1 MAEPPDRLHEVPPD
15 RVVCRYHGREFTARE
30 IRLLR
35 QLIAQ
40 RPARHRAQLSRE
52 FCRRIRWLRPD
63 GGLKDMA
70 ARVAMLAMQRD
81 GWIVLPPPR
90 RRLYPPRPA
99 NRQLSQL
106 PLGAPPATLHDA
118 QPLNPVLV
126 TARDRKASEH
136 WNACIAAHHYLGYT
150 PQTGAQMRYTVFD
163 RNGYPLALLGFAA
176 AAWKLAPRDRFIGWP
191 DPTRQR
197 HLDRIVNNTRLLVLP
212 WVRLPNLVSHLF
224 KRLARQL
231 PEDWHNRYRVTP
243 VLIETFVETPR
254 FTGTVYKASGWIHV
268 GTTQGR
274 GRQDTRRQYPLP
286 KKHIWLKP
294 LRKNWQRLL
303 NS

>member
-1 MAEPPDRLHEVPPD
+1 MAEAPDRLHDVAPEQ
-15 RVVCRYHGREFTARE
+15 VVCRYHGRDFTAGE
-30 IRLLR
+30 MRLLR

-40 RPARHRAQLSRE
+40 RPAAHRAQLSRE
-52 FCRRIRWLRPD
+52 FCRQIRWLRPD
-63 GGLKDMA
+63 GQLKDMA
-70 ARVAMLAMQRD
+70 ARVAMLGMHRD
-81 GWIVLPPPR
+81 GWIVLPAPR
-90 RRLYPPRPA
+90 RRLYPARPA
-99 NRQLSQL
+99 NPQLSQP
-106 PLGAPPATLHDA
+106 PLGAPPATLNDA
-118 QPLNPVLV
+118 LPLKLV
-126 TARDRKASEH
+126 PITARDRQASEH

-163 RNGYPLALLGFAA
+163 PNGYALALLGFAA
-176 AAWKLAPRDRFIGWP
+176 AAWKLAPRDHFIGWP
-191 DPTRQR
+191 DPIRQR
-197 HLDRIVNNTRLLVLP
+197 HLNRIVNNTRLLVLP
-212 WVRLPNLVSHLF
+212 WVSVPNLLSHLF

-231 PEDWHNRYRVTP
+231 PHDWHQRYGITP

-274 GRQDTRRQYPLP
+274 GRQDTARKYPVQ

-303 NS
+303 NH

>member
-1 MAEPPDRLHEVPPD
+1 MAEPPD

-99 NRQLSQL
+99 NRQLSQP

-118 QPLNPVLV
+118 QPLNLVLV
-126 TARDRKASEH
+126 TARDRQASDH

-254 FTGTVYKASGWIHV
+254 FTGTVYKASGWIHI

-274 GRQDTRRQYPLP
+274 GRQDTHRQYPLP

-294 LRKNWQRLL
+294 IRKNWQRLL